1 MYLISLYFDEK
12 TDNKIRSYMKQ
23 IARHTGN
30 TAMLD
35 GNVPPHITVA
45 AFGTDSEEAAIGLFE
60 KIAPELCE
68 GEIRWVSVGTFLPKV
83 LYIFPVLNEYLHNL
97 SETIYKDIKYNGNLI
112 PKGSYGPYR
121 WVAHATLA
129 KHLETEQMRMAFRV
143 MQNQFAPFESKVVKC
158 GLAKTNPYTD
168 ILVYDLE

>member
-35 GNVPPHITVA
+35 GNVPPHITAA
-45 AFGTDSEEAAIGLFE
+45 AFGADSEEAAIGVFE

-83 LYIFPVLNEYLHNL
+83 LYISPVLNEYLHNL
-97 SETIYKDIKYNGNLI
+97 SETIYKEIKYNGNLI
-112 PKGSYGPYR
+112 PKGS
-121 WVAHATLA
+121 
-129 KHLETEQMRMAFRV
+129 
-143 MQNQFAPFESKVVKC
+143 
-158 GLAKTNPYTD
+158 
-168 ILVYDLE
+168 